1 MALPVRKGYS
11 GSGVTTTLTSSPTIS
26 DTTFTVAAVTNWPNT
41 FPFFIVV
48 EPGTVREE
56 KMKVTGISTL
66 TLTVVR
72 GQDNT
77 SAAAHGSGSTCYPV
91 FTASE
96 ADEANLIASVMT
108 TKGDIIST
116 DGSTINRLAVGGTNT
131 HVLQVDSTAT
141 NGIKW
146 GQVAT
151 AGIADNAVSAAKL
164 ATAVADLLCPV
175 GTIIPYAGATSPNSS
190 WLLCDGSSFNAT
202 TYATLN
208 TLLGGNN
215 TPDLRGRF
223 LLGDDASLTLRGTGG
238 STTIGTNNLPS
249 HTHDLKSHT
258 HTMQNHT
265 HDMKNHTHSLSSHT
279 HTVSGGVTVYDSGT
293 SGNWGLIATNQTGN
307 VNAYI
312 QSTVSSPTGGPS
324 TNTSGTPS
332 DNTSGGPSNNTTAGP
347 SDNTSN
353 ATGGGEAYYPP
364 YYVVTYLIKAL

>member
-41 FPFFIVV
+41 FPFFVVV

-72 GQDNT
+72 AQDNT
-77 SAAAHGSGSTCYPV
+77 SAAAHASGSTCYPV

-96 ADEANLIASVMT
+96 ADEANLVASVMT

-116 DGSTINRLAVGGTNT
+116 DGTSINRLAVGGTNT

-208 TLLGGNN
+208 ALLGGNN

-223 LLGDDASLTLRGTGG
+223 VIGDNDSLTLRGTGG

-249 HTHDLKSHT
+249 HTHDLK
-258 HTMQNHT
+258 
-265 HDMKNHTHSLSSHT
+265 NHTHSLSSHT
-279 HTVSGGVTVYDSGT
+279 HTVSGAATVYDSGT

-307 VNAYI
+307 VNAFI

-324 TNTSGTPS
+324 SNTSGT
-332 DNTSGGPSNNTTAGP
+332 P